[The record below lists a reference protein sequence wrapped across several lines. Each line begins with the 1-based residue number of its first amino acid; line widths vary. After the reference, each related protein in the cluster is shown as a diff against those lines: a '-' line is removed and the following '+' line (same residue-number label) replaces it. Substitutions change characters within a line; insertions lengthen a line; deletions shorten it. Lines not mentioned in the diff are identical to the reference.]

1 MKTALRLFGL
11 FIALFWL
18 ISLAIDA
25 YKTVETANSAALCQD
40 YTFTDSITLD
50 KTHQRSWSMPNG
62 YDIFCA
68 SYGSREEI
76 SQKLSS
82 IRNLITPID
91 DDYAS
96 YWGTVY
102 RSLVEQNQEWVS
114 FVADSLLKVASQS
127 ELDQSSLAELTV
139 SFVQDIPYSFIESG
153 ACEDAALRNHPCVAG
168 AQFGILSPYEF
179 LHTLSGDCDTR
190 AVLLYSL
197 LGKMGF
203 DPMVVISYEYRHAML
218 ALSIP
223 STGDHITWG
232 QKNYYFWETTATNW
246 PIGILP
252 PDMQN
257 LDYWQI
263 ALVNEL

>member
-18 ISLAIDA
+18 FSVMIDA
-25 YKTVETANSAALCQD
+25 FKGVEQPSEGHFCED
-40 YTFTDSITLD
+40 YSVVDPLTLD

-62 YDIFCA
+62 YDLFCTN
-68 SYGSREEI
+68 YGSREEI
-76 SQKLSS
+76 SRQSGVV
-82 IRNLITPID
+82 RNLINPMD

-114 FVADSLLKVASQS
+114 FVADSLLKVASES

-139 SFVQDIPYSFIESG
+139 GFVQDIPYSFIESG
-153 ACEDAALRNHPCVAG
+153 TCEDADLKTHPCVSG

-223 STGDHITWG
+223 SAGDYITWG
-232 QKNYYFWETTATNW
+232 QKNYYFWETTAVNW

-252 PDMQN
+252 PDMKN